1 MMDAMVRSDSR
12 FLTTHV
18 GSLPRP
24 AALRELLLRDE
35 AGEDVDR
42 EELHGEAMAAV
53 AAIIDKQRECGID
66 VISDGEQPRVSF
78 HAYVAQRMN
87 GFGGVSERPEPSE
100 FKEFPLYAEFSRRT
114 NFAAKAKNFDA
125 PRAVDEVSYDDTSRV
140 DEECDIFSACLSQ
153 AEGAPADVFM
163 TAASPGIVSTV
174 CQNAYYAS
182 HEEYVLALAREMKTE
197 YDRIASAGFILQ
209 VDSPDLA
216 MERGWE
222 FAEMTDAEY
231 LDVVRIHIEAINLA
245 TRDIPRERIRLHC
258 CWGNYGGPHVHDVEL
273 EMILPLLYEANV
285 GAISL
290 PLANPRHEHEHRAFR
305 TSPLPDSMVLI
316 AGVIDTTT
324 NYVEHPQA
332 VADRIGRIVES
343 AGDPTRVLPSTD
355 CGFGTMADY
364 VLVAEDVVWEKLRS
378 LRDGAALASQRFFT

>member
-1 MMDAMVRSDSR
+1 MNAMERSDSR

-42 EELHGEAMAAV
+42 EELHGEAMSAV
-53 AAIIDKQRECGID
+53 ASIIDKQRECGID
-66 VISDGEQPRVSF
+66 IISDGEQPRVSF

-87 GFGGVSERPEPSE
+87 GFGGASERGEPTE
-100 FKEFPLYAEFSRRT
+100 FKEFPLYAEFSRRS
-114 NFAAKAKNFDA
+114 NFSAKAKNFDA
-125 PRAVDEVSYDDTSRV
+125 PRAVGEVSYDDTSRV
-140 DEECDIFSACLSQ
+140 DEECDIFSTCLSQ
-153 AEGAPADVFM
+153 AEGASADVFM

-216 MERGWE
+216 MERGWA

-231 LDVVRIHIEAINLA
+231 LDVVRTHIEAINLA

-290 PLANPRHEHEHRAFR
+290 PLANPRHEHEHRAFQ
-305 TSPLPDSMVLI
+305 TNPLPDSIVLI

-332 VADRIGRIVES
+332 VADRIGRIAES
-343 AGDPTRVLPSTD
+343 AGDPTRVIASTD

-364 VLVAEDVVWEKLRS
+364 VLVTEDVVWEKFRS
-378 LRDGAALASQRFFT
+378 LRDGAALASKRFFT

>member
-1 MMDAMVRSDSR
+1 MKRSDSR
-12 FLTTHV
+12 FVTTHV

-42 EELHGEAMAAV
+42 KELHSEAMSAV
-53 AAIIDKQRECGID
+53 ASIIEKQRACGID
-66 VISDGEQPRVSF
+66 IISDGEQPRVSF

-87 GFGGVSERPEPSE
+87 GFGGASERPEPRE
-100 FKEFPLYAEFSRRT
+100 FKDFPLYAEFSRRS
-114 NFAAKAKNFDA
+114 NFSAKAKNFDA
-125 PRAVDEVSYDDTSRV
+125 PRAIGEVSYDDTSRV
-140 DEECDIFSACLSQ
+140 DEECEIFSMCLSQ
-153 AEGAPADVFM
+153 AKGASVDVFM

-182 HEEYVLALAREMKTE
+182 HEDYVLALAQEMKTE
-197 YDRIASAGFILQ
+197 YDRIAEAGFILQ

-216 MERGWE
+216 MERGWA

-231 LDVVRIHIEAINLA
+231 LDVVRTHIEAINLA

-258 CWGNYGGPHVHDVEL
+258 CWGNYGGPHIHDVEL

-290 PLANPRHEHEHRAFR
+290 PLANPRHEHEHKAFR
-305 TSPLPDSMVLI
+305 ANPLPEAMILI

-324 NYVEHPQA
+324 NYVEHPEA
-332 VADRIGRIVES
+332 VADRIGRIAES
-343 AGDPTRVLPSTD
+343 VGDPTRVIASTD

-364 VLVAEDVVWEKLRS
+364 VLVTEDVVWEKFRS
-378 LRDGAALASQRFFT
+378 LRDGAALASKRFFK

>member
-1 MMDAMVRSDSR
+1 MSGSESR

-24 AALRELLLRDE
+24 AGLRDLLVRNE

-42 EELHGEAMAAV
+42 DQLRREATDAV
-53 AAIIDKQRECGID
+53 AGVIAKQRECGVDI
-66 VISDGEQPRVSF
+66 ISDGEQPRVSF

-87 GFGGVSERPEPSE
+87 GFGGASERPEPKE
-100 FKEFPLYAEFSRRT
+100 FRDFPLYADFSRRS

-125 PRAVDEVSYDDTSRV
+125 PRAVSAVSYDDTSLV
-140 DEECDIFSACLSQ
+140 DEECAIFQTCLSQ
-153 AEGAPADVFM
+153 LDDTPAGVFM

-174 CQNAYYAS
+174 CQDAYYGS
-182 HEEYVLALAREMKTE
+182 HADYVTALAQELKVE
-197 YDRIASAGFILQ
+197 YDRIAAAGFVLQ
-209 VDSPDLA
+209 IDSPDLA
-216 MERGWE
+216 MERAWA
-222 FAEMTDAEY
+222 FADLSDGEY
-231 LDVVRIHIEAINLA
+231 LAMVRLHIEAINHA
-245 TRDIPRERIRLHC
+245 TADIPRERIRLHC

-290 PLANPRHEHEHRAFR
+290 PLGNPRHEHEHRAFR
-305 TSPLPDSMVLI
+305 VHELPESMSLI

-324 NYVEHPQA
+324 NYVEHPEA

-343 AGDPTRVLPSTD
+343 VGDPSRVLPSTD

-364 VLVAEDVVWEKLRS
+364 ILVTEDVVWEKLRA
-378 LRDGAALASQRFFT
+378 LRDGAGIATRRFFS